1 MAELVK
7 QWEDGTSLS
16 VTYTG
21 DGDGSATFS
30 SDQNEGIDREMSVV
44 FSGGGAS
51 QERTVRQVGLRQ
63 PYITADG
70 KVFMT
75 SDGKVYGVL
84 KQGGVVPPDPEPIE
98 TYTLLSFIES
108 TGEQYINTGYI
119 VQEDDVIDMY
129 YIAELQTSADKCLF
143 GAYGDNG
150 HLFVS
155 IYSNTAYI
163 RFGSTTSSTISN
175 ARTKYVLSL
184 KKGSATI
191 DTSSTSPNFAT
202 MPQYPLYL
210 FANNNKNT
218 SINMYGIYRS
228 IGFKISK
235 TSGKIV
241 MNLKPCKRDSD
252 GKAGMLD
259 LISGE
264 FKPNLGTGADFI
276 VGNEIKITD
285 DYELLDYITFNNDK
299 TYNTGILGN
308 ERSSVE
314 VMFRRTD
321 TSGADYMFGTSAG
334 ARITGYLTTSGYW
347 RFGAGAPTFNTNN
360 KNLNY
365 GVVTP
370 GKTTVSGSSK
380 TYSIGNDFVT
390 DNPIPVGGHTPSSG
404 VPTATYQGYMFFFR
418 MKEDNAYVVDFV
430 PLKRKSDGME
440 GFWDCITQQFIE
452 PN

>member
-1 MAELVK
+1 
-7 QWEDGTSLS
+7 
-16 VTYTG
+16 
-21 DGDGSATFS
+21 
-30 SDQNEGIDREMSVV
+30 
-44 FSGGGAS
+44 
-51 QERTVRQVGLRQ
+51 
-63 PYITADG
+63 
-70 KVFMT
+70 
-75 SDGKVYGVL
+75 
-84 KQGGVVPPDPEPIE
+84 
-98 TYTLLSFIES
+98 
-108 TGEQYINTGYI
+108 
-119 VQEDDVIDMY
+119 
-129 YIAELQTSADKCLF
+129 
-143 GAYGDNG
+143 
-150 HLFVS
+150 
-155 IYSNTAYI
+155 
-163 RFGSTTSSTISN
+163 
-175 ARTKYVLSL
+175 
-184 KKGSATI
+184 
-191 DTSSTSPNFAT
+191 
-202 MPQYPLYL
+202 
-210 FANNNKNT
+210 
-218 SINMYGIYRS
+218 
-228 IGFKISK
+228 
-235 TSGKIV
+235 

-264 FKPNLGTGADFI
+264 FMPNLGAGADFI
-276 VGNEIKITD
+276 VGNEMKITD

-308 ERSSVE
+308 ERSGVE

-430 PLKRKSDGME
+430 PCKRKSDGME